1 MKIVFIEVRTTRR
14 SAVERRYVRPVLIFT
29 HPGPVCA
36 LLRCVPYAVSK
47 LINLK
52 RRDAGSFLL
61 LFVVLIPAAAEL
73 WLEVW
78 VACAPLA

>member
-1 MKIVFIEVRTTRR
+1 M
-14 SAVERRYVRPVLIFT
+14 RPVLIFST
-29 HPGPVCA
+29 LCA

>member
-1 MKIVFIEVRTTRR
+1 M
-14 SAVERRYVRPVLIFT
+14 PL
-29 HPGPVCA
+29 G
-36 LLRCVPYAVSK
+36 LRCVPYPVSK

>member
-1 MKIVFIEVRTTRR
+1 MIDHGAVLLACRAHAATLSVATTG
-14 SAVERRYVRPVLIFT
+14 STTLAATATGYT
-29 HPGPVCA
+29 
-36 LLRCVPYAVSK
+36 
-47 LINLK
+47 
-52 RRDAGSFLL
+52 RDAGSFLL